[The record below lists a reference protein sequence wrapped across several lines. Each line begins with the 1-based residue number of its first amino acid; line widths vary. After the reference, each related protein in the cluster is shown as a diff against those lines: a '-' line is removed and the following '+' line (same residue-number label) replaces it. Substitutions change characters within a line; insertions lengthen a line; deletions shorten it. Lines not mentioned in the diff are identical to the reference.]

1 MRITKKKNPFDRPKG
16 SSSPNELYN
25 KRYLYK
31 GLLKNQIG
39 PPMITV
45 WKHFKRVDQILLS
58 SHSPNRD
65 DLTTKLAHCLGDKS
79 LWKSE
84 IPAQEWVMN
93 LYKSDGLKPV
103 KNFLQQPKISS

>member
-39 PPMITV
+39 PPMVTV
-45 WKHFKRVDQILLS
+45 
-58 SHSPNRD
+58 
-65 DLTTKLAHCLGDKS
+65 
-79 LWKSE
+79 
-84 IPAQEWVMN
+84 
-93 LYKSDGLKPV
+93 
-103 KNFLQQPKISS
+103 